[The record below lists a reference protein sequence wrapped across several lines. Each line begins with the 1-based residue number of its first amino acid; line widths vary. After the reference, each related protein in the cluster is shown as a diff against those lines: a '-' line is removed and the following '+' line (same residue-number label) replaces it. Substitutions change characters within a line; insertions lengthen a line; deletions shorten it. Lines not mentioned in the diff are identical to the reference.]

1 MTSSS
6 ASRTRGSTLPHDEY
20 ACYGSPRHCSGC
32 GEDEDLE
39 PCYLRCFECGHI
51 FPTAEDLLANHN
63 QVIAEMNKYYH
74 WEPPMAYDTDVDR
87 VFCCPVCI
95 HDF

>member
-1 MTSSS
+1 M
-6 ASRTRGSTLPHDEY
+6 PHDEY

-32 GEDEDLE
+32 GEDEPLE

-51 FPTAEDLLANHN
+51 FNTAEDLLREHN
-63 QVIAEMNKYYH
+63 AIIDSLNRQYPHAGCPVCDENWDLATPVPHETDASQV
-74 WEPPMAYDTDVDR
+74 WT
-87 VFCCPVCI
+87 CPVCI